1 MKIKGENGAGVVLG
15 LVLNWQTEL
24 KRLQSLHWSAPPKH
38 TSPFSMLFS
47 ITKHDFSLSE
57 HSFQLII

>member
-24 KRLQSLHWSAPPKH
+24 KRLQSLH
-38 TSPFSMLFS
+38 
-47 ITKHDFSLSE
+47 
-57 HSFQLII
+57 